1 MVTGPGAV
9 TADVNQAVSAMP
21 LLVAAPDKFRGTAT
35 AHEVADAIGR
45 AASSSGWSVITLP
58 VSDGGEGLLEVFD
71 LPGSCLETTT
81 VTGPDGQAVEAL
93 WRVQGSRAIV
103 EMARASGLALA
114 GGAAGNDP
122 VGATTRGTG
131 ELMVAAAARVGP
143 GGTVVV
149 GLGGSATTDGGWG
162 ALSAV
167 EDAGG
172 LGKVTLIGACDVRS
186 TFVEAANLFGPQ
198 KGASPRQVVE
208 LQERLETLADRYQRD
223 YGVDVRAV
231 PGTGAAGGLGGA
243 LVALGGRLQSGYEL
257 VAELTGLRRHLG
269 QAHLVVTGEG
279 TLDRGS
285 FAGKVV
291 GGVVHDASALGV
303 PTLVIAGRVD
313 PEAYSDVD
321 DRIVR
326 VVSLVNEFGEKQAV
340 EDTLAC
346 IESAVREAL
355 GRFR

>member
-1 MVTGPGAV
+1 
-9 TADVNQAVSAMP
+9 
-21 LLVAAPDKFRGTAT
+21 
-35 AHEVADAIGR
+35 
-45 AASSSGWSVITLP
+45 
-58 VSDGGEGLLEVFD
+58 
-71 LPGSCLETTT
+71 
-81 VTGPDGQAVEAL
+81 
-93 WRVQGSRAIV
+93 
-103 EMARASGLALA
+103 
-114 GGAAGNDP
+114 
-122 VGATTRGTG
+122 
-131 ELMVAAAARVGP
+131 MVAAADRVGP

-162 ALSAV
+162 ALRAV

-172 LGKVTLIGACDVRS
+172 LGEVTLIGACDVRS
-186 TFVEAANLFGPQ
+186 TFVEAADLFGPQ
-198 KGASPRQVVE
+198 KGASSRQVEE
-208 LQERLETLADRYQRD
+208 LEERLRTLADRYQRD

-257 VAELTGLRRHLG
+257 VAELSGLRRHLG
-269 QAHLVVTGEG
+269 QAQLAVTGEG

-313 PEAYSDVD
+313 AEAYADVD

-326 VVSLVNEFGEKQAV
+326 VVSLVNEFGEQQAV